1 MRFKRNTH
9 DENGNPRYGLP
20 TFEQAGMWPTCD
32 IQMLGN
38 EPRSVQEIYD
48 EHEKYDDQYWP
59 DGYGYTLPDIM
70 EGLAHLIRLG
80 VVVAVDS
87 DD

>member
-9 DENGNPRYGLP
+9 DENGNPRPGLP
-20 TFEQAGMWPTCD
+20 GLHDYAWPTCN
-32 IQMLGN
+32 IHMLGLR
-38 EPRSVQEIYD
+38 PKTLQEIHEAHLEYD
-48 EHEKYDDQYWP
+48 RQWEPGCFD
-59 DGYGYTLPDIM
+59 YTLPDIM